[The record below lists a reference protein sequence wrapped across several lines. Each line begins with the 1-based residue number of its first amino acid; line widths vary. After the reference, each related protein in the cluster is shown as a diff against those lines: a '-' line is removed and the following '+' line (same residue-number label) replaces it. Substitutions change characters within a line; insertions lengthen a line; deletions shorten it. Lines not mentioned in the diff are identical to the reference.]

1 MARRIAKRLNAGMDR
16 DEQLGHD
23 SYMAMAGTIKFHLN
37 DLSPSMARD
46 VKSLLHERHY
56 EATTHPEAFAAFSH
70 LLMVKNGLR

>member
-1 MARRIAKRLNAGMDR
+1 MTRRIAKRLNAGMDR
-16 DEQLGHD
+16 DEQLGHIP
-23 SYMAMAGTIKFHLN
+23 YMTMAGTALFHLN
-37 DLSPSMARD
+37 DLSPHMARE